1 MRTAVAIV
9 ATLDT
14 KAKEIAY
21 LKKLI
26 VDKGCDAI
34 VVDVGVFPQSELEPE
49 VSRDGVAAAAE
60 MSIAEIIDHGDRRLA
75 VHTMREGGARI
86 LMRMYADGA
95 FSGIVSVAGGTGTHI
110 ASGIMRAL
118 PIGVPKLMV
127 STVASRDVSQVVGS
141 KDITLMHAVADII
154 GLNFMTKKIL
164 ADAAGAIVGMVY
176 SDREPAPDKKIVGL
190 TSFGPL
196 NQCAFAAQE
205 MLDEMGYETIPFHA
219 VGAGSMAMEDLVD
232 QGVVQGVL
240 DLSLH
245 EFVDSMYGGYCRDI
259 GPTRLVTAGRK
270 GVAHVI
276 LPGGLDMVVFECDS
290 LEGVPEQL
298 RDRTFLSHDFRSFV
312 RTGADDYRDLAKTIS
327 DRLNQAERPP
337 TVIVPLRG
345 WSKADAPGG
354 PFYSPETDRIF
365 TNELK
370 ALLAA
375 DVKVM
380 EVDANI
386 NDEECARIAVLELHR
401 LMEPDP

>member
-1 MRTAVAIV
+1 MWAAVAIV

-26 VDKGCDAI
+26 EDRGCDAI
-34 VVDVGVFPQSELEPE
+34 VIDVGVFPQSELEPE
-49 VSRDGVAAAAE
+49 VSRDEVAAAAG
-60 MSIAEIIDHGDRRLA
+60 MSLAEIIDRGDRRLA
-75 VHTMREGGARI
+75 VHTMMEGGARI
-86 LMRMYADGA
+86 LTRMYADGE
-95 FSGIVSVAGGTGTHI
+95 FSGIISVAGGTGTHI

-205 MLDEMGYETIPFHA
+205 MLDELGYETIPFHA

-245 EFVDSMYGGYCRDI
+245 EFVDSMYGGYCKDI

-270 GVAHVI
+270 GVPHVI
-276 LPGGLDMVVFECDS
+276 LPGGLDMVAFECDS

-312 RTGADDYRDLAKTIS
+312 RTGAGDYRELAKTIS

-337 TVIVPLRG
+337 TVIVPLKG

-354 PFYSPETDRIF
+354 PFYSPETNRVF

-375 DVKVM
+375 GVRVM

-386 NDEECARIAVLELHR
+386 NDEECARIAVSELHR
-401 LMEPDP
+401 LMEAE